1 LAAIKNIKG
10 LIMNSTM
17 EKVLP
22 ALLLATAFNT
32 TSVIA
37 ADAKQNTVQSSSEQC
52 MIGQSIEAIN
62 PVNEKQQKTKKID
75 ASESLKSNVDTQT
88 LLSSI
93 DEKISAELDSSMSQI
108 NSQIDKNLSKVTSS
122 ITAYLSTVLSN

>member
-1 LAAIKNIKG
+1 
-10 LIMNSTM
+10 MNSTM
-17 EKVLP
+17 KKVLP

-37 ADAKQNTVQSSSEQC
+37 ADTKQNTVQNNFEKC
-52 MIGQSIEAIN
+52 MIGESIKAIS
-62 PVNEKQQKTKKID
+62 PVNQKLQKTNKID
-75 ASESLKSNVDTQT
+75 ASESLKSNVDKQT

-93 DEKISAELDSSMSQI
+93 DEKISAELDSSMSKI

-122 ITAYLSTVLSN
+122 ITTYFSNVLSN

>member
-1 LAAIKNIKG
+1 
-10 LIMNSTM
+10 MNSTM
-17 EKVLP
+17 KKVLP

-37 ADAKQNTVQSSSEQC
+37 ADAKQYTVQSNFNQC
-52 MIGQSIEAIN
+52 IIGESVEAIN
-62 PVNEKQQKTKKID
+62 PVNKKQQETNNID
-75 ASESLKSNVDTQT
+75 ATESLKSNVDTQT

-93 DEKISAELDSSMSQI
+93 DEKISAELDSSMSKI

-122 ITAYLSTVLSN
+122 ITAYFSTVLSN

>member
-1 LAAIKNIKG
+1 
-10 LIMNSTM
+10 MNSTM
-17 EKVLP
+17 KKVLP

-37 ADAKQNTVQSSSEQC
+37 ADTKQNTVQNNFEKC
-52 MIGQSIEAIN
+52 MIGESIKAIN
-62 PVNEKQQKTKKID
+62 PVNQKLQKTNKID
-75 ASESLKSNVDTQT
+75 ASESLKSNVDKQT

-93 DEKISAELDSSMSQI
+93 DKKISAELDSSMSKI

-122 ITAYLSTVLSN
+122 ITTYFSNVLSN

>member
-1 LAAIKNIKG
+1 
-10 LIMNSTM
+10 MNNTM
-17 EKVLP
+17 KKVLP

-37 ADAKQNTVQSSSEQC
+37 ADAKQDTIQNNLEKC
-52 MIGQSIEAIN
+52 MIGESIEAIN
-62 PVNEKQQKTKKID
+62 PVNLELQNTIKID
-75 ASESLKSNVDTQT
+75 ASKPLKSNVDKQT

-93 DEKISAELDSSMSQI
+93 DEKISAELDSSMSKI

-122 ITAYLSTVLSN
+122 ITTYFSNVLSN

>member
-1 LAAIKNIKG
+1 
-10 LIMNSTM
+10 MNNTM
-17 EKVLP
+17 KKVLP

-32 TSVIA
+32 ASVIA
-37 ADAKQNTVQSSSEQC
+37 ADDKQHTVQSNFDQC
-52 MIGQSIEAIN
+52 MIGENIEATN
-62 PVNEKQQKTKKID
+62 PVNKNQQKTNKID

-108 NSQIDKNLSKVTSS
+108 NSQIDKNLSRVTSS
-122 ITAYLSTVLSN
+122 ITAYFSTVLSN

>member
-1 LAAIKNIKG
+1 
-10 LIMNSTM
+10 MNNTM
-17 EKVLP
+17 KKVLP

-37 ADAKQNTVQSSSEQC
+37 ADAKQDTVQNNFEKC
-52 MIGQSIEAIN
+52 MIGESIEAIN
-62 PVNEKQQKTKKID
+62 PVNQELQNTIKID
-75 ASESLKSNVDTQT
+75 ASKPLKSNVDKQT

-93 DEKISAELDSSMSQI
+93 DEKISAELDSSMSKI

-122 ITAYLSTVLSN
+122 ITTYFSNVLSN